1 MQFGKLQS
9 YQNGNFCAQ
18 ITGVTDLVTM
28 ILEYLVK
35 LKSMKECFHWQ
46 SLTMRIMF
54 VAKIFVKSGRSKNLS
69 QADLARK
76 AQLEGLNVDKKT
88 ISLIENGKRG
98 FQDYEILCFARAL
111 GVPASYILEGIPEA

>member
-1 MQFGKLQS
+1 MG
-9 YQNGNFCAQ
+9 YMD
-18 ITGVTDLVTM
+18 DLVQM
-28 ILEYLVK
+28 GV
-35 LKSMKECFHWQ
+35 
-46 SLTMRIMF
+46 
-54 VAKIFVKSGRSKNLS
+54 N
-69 QADLARK
+69 

>member
-1 MQFGKLQS
+1 MAKFNNVYNVCGKNL
-9 YQNGNFCAQ
+9 C
-18 ITGVTDLVTM
+18 
-28 ILEYLVK
+28 
-35 LKSMKECFHWQ
+35 
-46 SLTMRIMF
+46 
-54 VAKIFVKSGRSKNLS
+54 KIRTIQNLS

-111 GVPASYILEGIPEA
+111 GVPVSYILEGIPEA